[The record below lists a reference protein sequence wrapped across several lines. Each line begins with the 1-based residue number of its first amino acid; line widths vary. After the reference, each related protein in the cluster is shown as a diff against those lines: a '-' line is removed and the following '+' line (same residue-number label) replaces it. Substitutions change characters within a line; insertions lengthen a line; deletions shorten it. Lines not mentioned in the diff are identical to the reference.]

1 MKPFK
6 VTTSLEQAFPNKK
19 ISDWKLA
26 FLLTL
31 PIIFFVLAY
40 YLKAGERIAP
50 GFLQYDNITYMAYA
64 KQYSDADGFS
74 LFYSN
79 PFNES
84 KNYPNIYFQ
93 IQNFL
98 FLFLHWIGIP
108 PGIILICFTLVFSFI
123 TFNII
128 IRIFDHLLPNSRN
141 RSLLIILF
149 SWGGGLLTLAGAVG
163 LKFIHVDGIDTWD
176 RLFVIDP
183 GSGWW
188 GLNLG
193 RSLIFSTEAYY
204 HALFFGGILSILK
217 KKWKTAAVL
226 ALLIFLSH
234 PYTGVEYLSI
244 IVFWIFIEIIIKKN
258 KEIPLWFGLINLA
271 ILVLHIFYYMIF
283 LNQFF
288 DHRSVHEQC
297 SLNIIVPYYTFI
309 SAYCIVGLFALLR
322 FISKPLRIFFAS
334 SENTLF
340 LSWFIIVFL
349 LINHE
354 LFMKAIEP
362 VHFTR
367 GYEWSSLFITGLPA
381 HERFLNYLKKKSK
394 FILLPLFCLVCLND
408 NTLWLIN
415 YSRPASL
422 TQLSVYISKEQ
433 KDVLNWLQKNT
444 NNSTL
449 VISGD
454 NQISILSTVYTKA
467 YPWTSHNLAT
477 PFLERKQKAY
487 ENFITN
493 KTIDSAWYDR
503 DAVFILNETDAG
515 EKSRATDL
523 PFKADTIIKIKQY
536 KIIRSHLLKK

>member
-1 MKPFK
+1 
-6 VTTSLEQAFPNKK
+6 
-19 ISDWKLA
+19 
-26 FLLTL
+26 
-31 PIIFFVLAY
+31 
-40 YLKAGERIAP
+40 
-50 GFLQYDNITYMAYA
+50 
-64 KQYSDADGFS
+64 
-74 LFYSN
+74 
-79 PFNES
+79 
-84 KNYPNIYFQ
+84 
-93 IQNFL
+93 
-98 FLFLHWIGIP
+98 LFLHWIGIP
-108 PGIILICFTLVFSFI
+108 QGIILICFTLAFSFI
-123 TFNII
+123 TFKTI
-128 IRIFDHLLPNSRN
+128 IRIFDHLLPGSKN

-163 LKFIHVDGIDTWD
+163 LKFIPIDGIDTWD

-217 KKWKTAAVL
+217 KKWKTAAVM

-258 KEIPLWFGLINLA
+258 REMPLWFGLINLA

-283 LNQFF
+283 LNQFA

-297 SLNIIVPYYTFI
+297 SLSIIVPFYTLI
-309 SAYCIVGLFALLR
+309 AAYCIVGLFALLR
-322 FISKPLRIFFAS
+322 FFSKPLRIFFAS

-340 LSWFIIVFL
+340 LCWFITVFL

-367 GYEWSSLFITGLPA
+367 GYEWSSLFILGLPMYD
-381 HERFLNYLKKKSK
+381 RFLNYLKKKSK
-394 FILLPLFCLVCLND
+394 FILLPLFCLLFLND
-408 NTLWLIN
+408 NILWLIN
-415 YSRPASL
+415 YSRPESL

-433 KDVLNWLQKNT
+433 KNVLNWLQKNT
-444 NNSTL
+444 NNSSL
-449 VISGD
+449 IISGD

-477 PFLERKQKAY
+477 PFLERKRKAY

-493 KTIDSAWYDR
+493 KVIDSAWYDR
-503 DAVFILNETDAG
+503 DALFILNKSDTV
-515 EKSRATDL
+515 EKSRTDDL
-523 PFKADTIIKIKQY
+523 PFKADTIIHINQY
-536 KIIRSHLLKK
+536 TIIRSHLLKK

>member
-1 MKPFK
+1 M
-6 VTTSLEQAFPNKK
+6 
-19 ISDWKLA
+19 
-26 FLLTL
+26 
-31 PIIFFVLAY
+31 Y

-50 GFLQYDNITYMAYA
+50 GFLQYDNITYIAYA
-64 KQYSDADGFS
+64 KQYSDADSSS

-79 PFNES
+79 PFNDS

-98 FLFLHWIGIP
+98 FLFLYWIGIP
-108 PGIILICFTLVFSFI
+108 PGIVLICFTLVFSFI
-123 TFNII
+123 TFKII
-128 IRIFDHLLPNSRN
+128 IQIFDHVLPNSKN
-141 RSLLIILF
+141 RALLIILF
-149 SWGGGLLTLAGAVG
+149 AWGGGLLTMAGAAG
-163 LKFIHVDGIDTWD
+163 LKFIPIDGIDTWD
-176 RLFVIDP
+176 RLFVLDP

-204 HALFFGGILSILK
+204 HVLFFGGILCILK

-244 IVFWIFIEIIIKKN
+244 IVFWIFVEIIIKKN
-258 KEIPLWFGLINLA
+258 REIPLWFGFINLA
-271 ILVLHIFYYMIF
+271 ILILHISYYMIF
-283 LNQFF
+283 LNQFA
-288 DHRSVHEQC
+288 DHHSVHEQC
-297 SLNIIVPYYTFI
+297 SLSITVPFYTLVA
-309 SAYCIVGLFALLR
+309 AYCIVGLFTLLR
-322 FISKPLRIFFAS
+322 FISKPLHTFFAS

-349 LINHE
+349 LINHQ
-354 LFMKAIEP
+354 LFMKAMEP

-367 GYEWSSLFITGLPA
+367 GYEWSSLFIIGLPA
-381 HERFLNYLKKKSK
+381 QERFINYLKKKSK
-394 FILLPLFCLVCLND
+394 FILLPLFCLILLND
-408 NTLWLIN
+408 NILWLIN
-415 YSRPASL
+415 YSRPESL
-422 TQLSVYISKEQ
+422 TQLSVYISQKQ
-433 KDVLNWLQKNT
+433 KDVLNWLEKNT
-444 NNSTL
+444 NNSSL

-477 PFLERKQKAY
+477 PFLKRKQKAY

-493 KTIDSAWYDR
+493 KVIDSAWYDR
-503 DAVFILNETDAG
+503 DALFILNETDTA

-523 PFKADTIIKIKQY
+523 PFKPDSIIHMNQY
-536 KIIRSHLLKK
+536 MIIRSRLLKK